1 MDKGCVAIGP
11 GRSTAQALIFVL
23 LQYVGRGQPNT
34 RENQSPVM
42 PSHNSGYLG
51 VTLRKSLHGQPGEPF
66 CFYSCD
72 HPHVRALVA
81 EAISHAQH
89 VVAGNGIDHKTLTD
103 KATA

>member
-1 MDKGCVAIGP
+1 MVNLAIP
-11 GRSTAQALIFVL
+11 L
-23 LQYVGRGQPNT
+23 
-34 RENQSPVM
+34 
-42 PSHNSGYLG
+42 
-51 VTLRKSLHGQPGEPF
+51 